1 MNNVMAIV
9 FPDNKASKMD
19 KLTEVRS
26 LSAVP
31 FGGRYRIIDFT
42 LSNLAN
48 SGITNVGVATQ
59 YKYHSLLDHILS
71 GRPWDLD
78 RKTQGLYVLPPN
90 LVKEVNLAG
99 ERNNVSVLKG
109 IESYIEHCSQEYV
122 IIVDACTICNINFKD
137 LYHFHMDSGADVS
150 LMYFR
155 RENDETSMFSQH
167 CTDEYEIDETGRV
180 TDIFAEPRMTYTPN
194 KGIKVMMLKKE
205 LMSRLVDNAYSHK
218 KACNL
223 IDMISENIDNLKVM
237 GMEYTG
243 YVRVID
249 DVNSYYKTSME
260 LLEADTR
267 KRLFRSDRRIMTK
280 VRDNS
285 PTRHFPGSKCSNSLI
300 ANGCEIAGHVE
311 NSILFR
317 NVVVEEGA
325 TVVDSIIMQDTVI
338 RKNTTVRNV
347 IIDKDCKIGENK
359 TLIGQPNYPFVIS
372 KGEKI

>member
-9 FPDNKASKMD
+9 FPDDRSSKMD
-19 KLTEVRS
+19 KLTEVRA

-78 RKTQGLYVLPPN
+78 RKTQGVYVLPPN
-90 LVKEVNLAG
+90 LVKEVNLVG
-99 ERNNVSVLKG
+99 ERNNINVLKG
-109 IESYIEHCSQEYV
+109 IESYIEHSSQEYV
-122 IIVDACTICNINFKD
+122 IVIDACSVCNIDFKE
-137 LYHFHMDSGADVS
+137 LYHFHVDNDADVS
-150 LMYFR
+150 LMYFKR
-155 RENDETSMFSQH
+155 SDEETSMFSQH
-167 CTDEYEIDETGRV
+167 CTDEYEIDESGRI
-180 TDIFAEPRMTYTPN
+180 TDIFTDPRTTYTHN
-194 KGIKVMMLKKE
+194 KGMRVAMLKKD
-205 LMSRLVDNAYSHK
+205 LMTRLVDNAYSHK
-218 KACNL
+218 KVCNL
-223 IDMISENIDNLKVM
+223 IDMISENIDNLKVV
-237 GMEYTG
+237 GMEYKG
-243 YVRVID
+243 YVRLID
-249 DVNSYYKTSME
+249 DVNSYYRTNME

-285 PTRHFPGSKCSNSLI
+285 PTRHFPNSKCINSLI

-311 NSILFR
+311 NSVLFR

-325 TVVDSIIMQDTVI
+325 TVVDSIVMQDTVI
-338 RKNTTVRNV
+338 CKNSTVRNV

-359 TLIGQPNYPFVIS
+359 TLIGQPNYPFVVS